1 MTTNR
6 LYTVAWIYDD
16 TNDEPYDLEGE
27 LEDVQRADPDGWA
40 EFCEA
45 KWGEYKPF
53 FWPSTRGI
61 FKSRSA
67 AQRRAAMITYWGGK
81 AEVLEC
87 TPQWQSVESA
97 NRERAQARLAKRIR
111 RMQDELDAQKAKLA
125 ELADARSAR

>member
-1 MTTNR
+1 MTANR
-6 LYTVAWIYDD
+6 LYKVAFVHDD
-16 TNDEPYDLEGE
+16 TDDDAYALEEE
-27 LEDVQRADPDGWA
+27 LEDLQRADPEGWA
-40 EFCEA
+40 EYSQEM
-45 KWGEYKPF
+45 WGEYKPF

-97 NRERAQARLAKRIR
+97 NRERAQARLTKRIR

-125 ELADARSAR
+125 ELANARSVR